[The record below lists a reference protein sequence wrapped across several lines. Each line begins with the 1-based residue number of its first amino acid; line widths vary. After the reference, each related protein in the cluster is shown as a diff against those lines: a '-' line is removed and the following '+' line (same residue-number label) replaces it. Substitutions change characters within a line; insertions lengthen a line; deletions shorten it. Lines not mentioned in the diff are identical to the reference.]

1 MKAPGEIK
9 RLSIIGAGNQ
19 GPKIACRAIVSGLTT
34 TLHDKYGDAL
44 EKADTLIGS
53 WLEDYWS
60 GEHVSPEEIG
70 TVKERLTLEPDLSK
84 AVRNADLIIE
94 CVPEDLQVKKLV
106 FTEIDRIGPA
116 SALLGT
122 NSSSLPCS
130 MLAEAVSRPELLFN
144 INFSHPE
151 NPGDMLVELMKGRR
165 TSNDTLLAAE
175 GFIRTLGM
183 VPIVTLKEIM
193 GFSFNRTWRAVKK
206 EVLYLI
212 DRGYA
217 SPEDLDRAWILEFG
231 SPWGPF
237 GLMDI
242 IGLDTVRDIER
253 QYYFES
259 GDERDRPP
267 RLLDKMIARGEL
279 GVKAGRGFYSYPD
292 PVYRD
297 PTWLRKEGPWL
308 DDLRN
313 RLEKEEEKEE
323 KP

>member
-1 MKAPGEIK
+1 MTEPGEIRK
-9 RLSIIGAGNQ
+9 LAIIGAGNQ
-19 GPKIACRAIVSGLTT
+19 GPKIACRSIVSGLTT
-34 TLHDKYGDAL
+34 TLHDRYGEAL
-44 EKADTLIGS
+44 EKADKQIGS
-53 WLEDYWS
+53 WLDEYWS
-60 GEHVSPEEIG
+60 GERVSPEEIG
-70 TVKERLTLEPDLSK
+70 DVRARLTLEHDLSG
-84 AVRNADLIIE
+84 AVSKSDLIIE
-94 CVPEDLQVKKLV
+94 CVPEDLQIKRQA
-106 FTEIDRIGPA
+106 FTEIDRLAPA

-130 MLAEAVSRPELLFN
+130 MLADAVSRPELLFN

-151 NPGDMLVELMKGRR
+151 NPGDMLVELMKGRL
-165 TSNDTLLAAE
+165 TSNDTLLVAE

-242 IGLDTVRDIER
+242 IGLDTVRDIES
-253 QYYFES
+253 QYYLES
-259 GDERDRPP
+259 GDESDRPP
-267 RLLDKMIARGEL
+267 RMLDEMIARGEL

-292 PVYRD
+292 PAYRD
-297 PTWLRKEGPWL
+297 PTWLRKEGPWR
-308 DDLRN
+308 DDLRS
-313 RLEKEEEKEE
+313 RLEKETEE